1 MRRRTFLA
9 GLAGTGLLPMGRAFA
24 GEKPFKVSL
33 VGDAYTG
40 DGWLT
45 GIRITLDD
53 GWKTYWRM
61 PGDSGIPP
69 VFGWNGG
76 SGDGLVEV
84 LFPLPAR
91 FRDAAG
97 ETVGYHDEVIFPVRV
112 KQGEAM
118 PQRLDLDLFFAVC
131 REVCVPVQ
139 AKASIELGT
148 AQRDPAG
155 SRLVEQWLARVPV
168 EGDIVQQAEVVVE
181 DGKPELKLALRQPAN
196 DIFVEWEGPA
206 YFHAPRFSADGREAR
221 LPVGNIKAPAELAG
235 ATLRLTFDQAGK
247 GLEQSVTLP

>member
-1 MRRRTFLA
+1 
-9 GLAGTGLLPMGRAFA
+9 
-24 GEKPFKVSL
+24 
-33 VGDAYTG
+33 
-40 DGWLT
+40 
-45 GIRITLDD
+45 
-53 GWKTYWRM
+53 M

-76 SGDGLVEV
+76 SGDGLADVR
-84 LFPLPAR
+84 FPLPRR

-97 ETVGYHDEVIFPVRV
+97 ETVGYHDEVVFPVQV

-118 PQRLDLDLFFAVC
+118 PQTLDLDLFFAVC

-139 AKASIELGT
+139 AKASITLGT
-148 AQRDPAG
+148 AQRDSEG

-168 EGDIVQQAEVVVE
+168 PGEVVSQAEVALE
-181 DGKPELKLALRQPAN
+181 DGKPELKLVLRQAVN
-196 DIFVEWEGPA
+196 DIFVEWDGPA

-221 LPVGNIKAPAELAG
+221 LPVANIKAPAELAG
-235 ATLRLTFDQAGK
+235 AMLRLTFDQAGK

>member
-84 LFPLPAR
+84 LFPLPATVPR
-91 FRDAAG
+91 CRRRDGGISRRGHLARAG
-97 ETVGYHDEVIFPVRV
+97 ETG
-112 KQGEAM
+112 
-118 PQRLDLDLFFAVC
+118 
-131 REVCVPVQ
+131 
-139 AKASIELGT
+139 
-148 AQRDPAG
+148 
-155 SRLVEQWLARVPV
+155 
-168 EGDIVQQAEVVVE
+168 
-181 DGKPELKLALRQPAN
+181 
-196 DIFVEWEGPA
+196 
-206 YFHAPRFSADGREAR
+206 
-221 LPVGNIKAPAELAG
+221 
-235 ATLRLTFDQAGK
+235 
-247 GLEQSVTLP
+247 

>member
-45 GIRITLDD
+45 GIRIALDD

-61 PGDSGIPP
+61 PGDAGIPP
-69 VFGWNGG
+69 AFGWNGG

-97 ETVGYHDEVIFPVRV
+97 ETVGYHDEVVLPVRV

-118 PQRLDLDLFFAVC
+118 P
-131 REVCVPVQ
+131 
-139 AKASIELGT
+139 
-148 AQRDPAG
+148 
-155 SRLVEQWLARVPV
+155 
-168 EGDIVQQAEVVVE
+168 
-181 DGKPELKLALRQPAN
+181 PEA
-196 DIFVEWEGPA
+196 
-206 YFHAPRFSADGREAR
+206 
-221 LPVGNIKAPAELAG
+221 
-235 ATLRLTFDQAGK
+235 
-247 GLEQSVTLP
+247 